1 MKKLAKLITGMMVV
15 VIGIYLFLVWQ
26 NNKEA
31 TYPSEAE
38 IRTSF
43 EKSIGWL
50 QANRTEILASTNSM
64 LWWMIKESADLT
76 NDPRLVEIYVKYKEN
91 ILDKHPRNVWRPI
104 FFSNSYANIDLLDII
119 HFPDYNLHF
128 IYGASCSRSLEKEE
142 VIQRQLKP
150 NFCDDHHPI
159 SPACVTHQ
167 MMGMRFMQR
176 HDCGDQI
183 MVKEVIAALQ
193 DKIET
198 QLVWDPRIVDVYLQR
213 VMMLLDSGAE
223 ELVKP
228 IWIKSVLDAQLND
241 GGWGGSETLFPV
253 GSNKYLSFTSHIFGI
268 RKEESDFH
276 ASAQGLLIMS
286 MLLAK

>member
-1 MKKLAKLITGMMVV
+1 MKKLVKLIIGIMVI
-15 VIGIYLFLVWQ
+15 VIGTYLFLVWQ

-31 TYPSEAE
+31 EHPSEAE

-50 QANRTEILASTNSM
+50 EANRTEILASTNSM

-76 NDPRLVEIYVKYKEN
+76 NDPRLVTLYDKYKEN
-91 ILDKHPRNVWRPI
+91 ILDKYPRNVWRPI
-104 FFSNSYANIDLLDII
+104 FFSNSYSNIDLMDII

-150 NFCDDHHPI
+150 KFCDDYHPI

-176 HDCGDQI
+176 HNCGDQA
-183 MVKEVIAALQ
+183 MVKDVIVALQ

-198 QLVWDPRIVDVYLQR
+198 QLTWDPRVGDTYVQR
-213 VMMLLDSGAE
+213 VMMLLDSGGKDK
-223 ELVKP
+223 VKS
-228 IWIKSVLDAQLND
+228 IWLKSVIEAQKED
-241 GGWGGSETLFPV
+241 GGWSDFIWTAPLFS
-253 GSNKYLSFTSHIFGI
+253 GKYLVMTTHRIKI
-268 RKEESDFH
+268 AVPNTDFH
-276 ASAQGLLIMS
+276 ATAQGILIMS